1 MTEHLNVIFV
11 FVEISDCYKG
21 VNSTV
26 QFHNLVFV
34 NTGNTI

>member
-11 FVEISDCYKG
+11 FVEISDRQG